1 MAGGPATEREH
12 RGDGFPEI
20 AEKSQTKGPS
30 SMYEGL
36 VVSPFRAASSYFFA
50 LTSLWRLAYLCVAAL
65 LVMGCERQI
74 APPLVEVTELT
85 PREIEPGDRLE
96 IRGTGFPQGRTGRV
110 TLEGT
115 VFRPGEAPMRGVSI
129 DTEGT
134 VATPD
139 RLELVVREA
148 LAEQLCGRGDRA
160 AHATFRGDVEVAF
173 ASNNQGAPPL
183 VGVLRDV
190 ELDVM
195 PSSARASVLEARIA
209 EGRRV
214 LAFFGI
220 VPGAASPRGLPI
232 EQVGA
237 GSPAERA
244 GIQVGDVLVSVDGVN
259 VLSVGDVLPASA
271 RAVELGIR
279 HGDSGTQETKTL
291 SLLEYSG
298 ERVPTEYAP
307 ALLIVGLALAV
318 LVLLVLPGPPSLAAL
333 ELRIASRVRR
343 TTRRALLGA
352 LFGSGRHAAL
362 SAIVS
367 AVIATFALT
376 PYVVGREVDGV
387 VLLVASTS
395 MLVASRVVRER
406 GPLASLRTL
415 LRMALSVVA
424 MAAALALA
432 IGQVGAL
439 ELAEIVRIQGGAPW
453 QFNAARHPSC
463 AVLGVVYAVAI
474 AGILRTRP
482 SDQRP
487 SESLAP
493 SSPAPAS
500 ARAALLERAGLLLA
514 AALGVTIF
522 LGGWQLPGLVVVRG
536 HGLAL
541 LSAAAFV
548 LKTWA
553 LAALLL
559 GSSRVAPSL
568 QSRDVQVLFVKKL
581 LPGLLVAAPL
591 VAASRRLVPSVAIE
605 TAFGA
610 TLVAL
615 ALLFLVRMAARV
627 RSALG
632 RPEPH
637 ASPFL

>member
-1 MAGGPATEREH
+1 M
-12 RGDGFPEI
+12 
-20 AEKSQTKGPS
+20 
-30 SMYEGL
+30 
-36 VVSPFRAASSYFFA
+36 SPFRAASSHFFA

-96 IRGTGFPQGRTGRV
+96 IRGNGFPQGRTGRV

-115 VFRPGEAPMRGVSI
+115 VFRPGEPPMRGVSI

-148 LAEQLCGRGDRA
+148 LAEQLCGRGDWA

-173 ASNNQGAPPL
+173 ASDNQGAPPL
-183 VGVLRDV
+183 VGVLRGV

-195 PSSARASVLEARIA
+195 PSSARASVLEGRIA

-220 VPGAASPRGLPI
+220 APGAPSPRGLPI

-244 GIQVGDVLVSVDGVN
+244 GM
-259 VLSVGDVLPASA
+259 
-271 RAVELGIR
+271 IR
-279 HGDSGTQETKTL
+279 HGDSGTEETKTL
-291 SLLEYSG
+291 SLIEYSG
-298 ERVPTEYAP
+298 ERIPTEYAP

-333 ELRIASRVRR
+333 EHRIASRVRR
-343 TTRRALLGA
+343 TTWRALLHA

-415 LRMALSVVA
+415 LRMALAVVA
-424 MAAALALA
+424 MAGALALA

-463 AVLGVVYAVAI
+463 AVLAVVYAAAI
-474 AGILRTRP
+474 AGVLRTRP
-482 SDQRP
+482 SEQP
-487 SESLAP
+487 AQESLAP

-500 ARAALLERAGLLLA
+500 ARAAL
-514 AALGVTIF
+514 
-522 LGGWQLPGLVVVRG
+522 
-536 HGLAL
+536 
-541 LSAAAFV
+541 
-548 LKTWA
+548 
-553 LAALLL
+553 
-559 GSSRVAPSL
+559 
-568 QSRDVQVLFVKKL
+568 
-581 LPGLLVAAPL
+581 
-591 VAASRRLVPSVAIE
+591 
-605 TAFGA
+605 
-610 TLVAL
+610 
-615 ALLFLVRMAARV
+615 
-627 RSALG
+627 
-632 RPEPH
+632 
-637 ASPFL
+637 